1 MRRSHQG
8 TMSWERLEK
17 VYTHSMI
24 QRDLIPNEN
33 FESWN
38 EYTLHVLK
46 RHEVYIDAHVHLE
59 GFFSC
64 VCCIL
69 QHFLFHV

>member
-1 MRRSHQG
+1 MG
-8 TMSWERLEK
+8 K
-17 VYTHSMI
+17 VGKRVYSCHN
-24 QRDLIPNEN
+24 PNEN

-59 GFFSC
+59 GFFHLYVVYYNIFFFMSHG
-64 VCCIL
+64 IT
-69 QHFLFHV
+69 